1 METIAA
7 YLFVIIGYLAGSVA
21 SAIIVC
27 RLLGL
32 PDPRTRGS
40 GNPGAT
46 NVMRLYGKNPALLT
60 LAGDVLKGLLPVLL
74 AAAYQQP
81 AAVLALTGLAAFSGH
96 LYPVYFNFQGGKGVA
111 TLIGVLFGIYWP
123 LGLAFVVTWLLVAAL
138 FRYSSLSALVAAI
151 LAPIYAALLLPH
163 WLVVLS
169 VGVMSLLLIWRHRS
183 NIHNLLNGKEHR
195 LGSRDEM

>member
-1 METIAA
+1 MHTA
-7 YLFVIIGYLAGSVA
+7 YLFVIIGYLAGSIA

-27 RLLGL
+27 RLLQL
-32 PDPRTRGS
+32 PDPRMRGS

-46 NVMRLYGKNPALLT
+46 NVMRLYGKKPALLT

-81 AAVLALTGLAAFSGH
+81 AAVLALTGLAAFTGH

-163 WLVVLS
+163 WLVVLA

-183 NIHNLLNGKEHR
+183 NIHNLLTGKEDR
-195 LGSRDEM
+195 LGSRDGM